1 MDERSRIEKKIKSL
15 SKSKFRG
22 SFHLNKK
29 MKNYVIEKGTKEIER
44 HAYEFINKRLRIIPL
59 NDGKQTPMKQVH
71 PVFIAQHA
79 CGFCCRGC
87 LEKIHNIPKDRN
99 LTDDEVKYIVVFIME
114 WINKEMNR
122 PD

>member
-1 MDERSRIEKKIKSL
+1 MDERSRIEKKIESL

>member
-1 MDERSRIEKKIKSL
+1 MYQLNTIDRKIESL

-22 SFHLNKK
+22 SFHLSIK
-29 MKNYVIEKGTKEIER
+29 MKEYVNEKGIETIEK
-44 HAYEFINKRLRIIPL
+44 HAYDFINKRLKPQKIK

-87 LEKIHNIPKDRN
+87 LEKIHHIPKTRE
-99 LTDDEVKYIVVFIME
+99 LTEEEVNYIVAFIIK
-114 WINKEMNR
+114 WIKKEINS
-122 PD
+122 